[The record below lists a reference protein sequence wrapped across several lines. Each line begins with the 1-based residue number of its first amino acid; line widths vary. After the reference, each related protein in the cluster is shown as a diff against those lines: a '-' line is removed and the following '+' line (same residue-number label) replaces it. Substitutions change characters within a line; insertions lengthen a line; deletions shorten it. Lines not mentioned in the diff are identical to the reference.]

1 MDSVKLH
8 VHQVPYCSQWESAQL
23 VPLIVSGVMRAI
35 DDPLWAQS
43 GASSPAEYEFWSG
56 RICGVACLRMVLAH
70 WCGINP
76 PLVSLAKECL
86 EAGAYIRRHGYVEGL
101 IYAPFC
107 AYVRSRWGLEA
118 DSHSILPV
126 DQLPGYLEA
135 GRLVMISVHH
145 TIRDAH
151 TTPSRRGGHLVLAVG
166 VTAEHL
172 IIHNP
177 SGFPNASQQFA
188 PVPWCNLE
196 RFYAGRGI
204 VFHPPR

>member
-1 MDSVKLH
+1 MDCVKH
-8 VHQVPYCSQWESAQL
+8 VVHQVPYFSQWESPQL
-23 VPLIVSGVMRAI
+23 VPLIVSGVMRAV

-43 GASSPAEYEFWSG
+43 GASSPAEYEFWSR

-70 WCGINP
+70 WCGIKP
-76 PLVSLAKECL
+76 PTVSLAQECL
-86 EAGAYIRRHGYVEGL
+86 KAGAYVRHPSHVEGL

-107 AYVRSRWGLEA
+107 DYVQSRWSVEA
-118 DSHSILPV
+118 NSHPRLPI
-126 DQLPGYLEA
+126 DQLPSYLQA

-151 TTPSRRGGHLVLAVG
+151 TTPPRRGGHLVLAVG
-166 VTAEHL
+166 ATTEHL
-172 IIHNP
+172 LIHNP

-188 PVPWCNLE
+188 SVSWLDLE

-204 VFHPPR
+204 VLQPVP